1 MKVKDRFIDRSKTYF
16 TSQVNKTIFDLKV
29 VKVKDERK
37 QV

>member
-1 MKVKDRFIDRSKTYF
+1 MKVKDKDRSKTYF

>member
-1 MKVKDRFIDRSKTYF
+1 MKVKDRSKTYF
-16 TSQVNKTIFDLKV
+16 TSQVNTLIQTIFDLKV